1 VVRGRFSSP
10 PCEGGVRGRFSS
22 PPCEGG
28 VRGGF
33 IMTVLFNLDS
43 NKNIRRNLRQ
53 QGVRAEIILWSKLRN
68 KNLGYKF
75 KRQFG
80 IGKYI
85 VDFYCPKKN
94 LVIEIDGAT
103 HSTNKEIFNDN
114 IRQKYLESL
123 GLKVVRFTNLEV
135 GQNMDGML
143 TEINEVCGKN

>member
-1 VVRGRFSSP
+1 
-10 PCEGGVRGRFSS
+10 
-22 PPCEGG
+22 
-28 VRGGF
+28 
-33 IMTVLFNLDS
+33 MTVLFNLDS

-85 VDFYCPKKN
+85 VDFYCPKEN